1 VKGVWRRDPLLL
13 GGFAAALLAI
23 ATASPILLS
32 EDAGSIAGRV
42 TDETGAG
49 LPGVAVEARS
59 SASEAK
65 PVSTDREGGYEI
77 SGLRT
82 GVYDLSFRL
91 PSFAPQA
98 KKGVTVEAGRTH
110 VDVVLHLSVSADVV
124 VTGKKSFSN
133 LADVSDAGESLVG
146 IADAATQGTVGGAQI
161 DERPI
166 ARPGEVLETVPGLV
180 ISQHSGDGKANQ
192 YYLRGFNLDHG
203 TDFATTVA
211 GIPINLPS
219 HAHGQGY
226 TDLNFVIPE
235 LVSGVQYQ
243 KGPYSARDGDF
254 STAGSASIHY
264 VNELE
269 RGFAGV
275 VGGDEGYAR
284 VLYAQSPKLGE
295 GTLLYAFEFSHDNG
309 PWVNPD
315 DAHKYNGVLRYS
327 QKNGD
332 SDFSVTAMGY
342 QNRWNST
349 DQVPDR
355 AVSAGTISKFGAV
368 DPTDGGD
375 AYRYSLAADWQKTA
389 DSAQTRVTAYAVDSH
404 LRLFSNFTYDL
415 NDPVNGDQ
423 FEQLDQRVV
432 AGLKASQSW
441 YANWFGMEAESTV
454 GIQARND
461 NVAENGLFHTRARE
475 VLSTTRLDH
484 VTESSI
490 GLFFETS
497 LRWSSKFRT
506 VLGLRGDAYHFR
518 VSGDDPANSGTDHA
532 GLLSPKLSLI
542 LGPWANTEFYANVG
556 YGFHSND
563 ARGTTITRDPQTHEP
578 AEKVTPL
585 ARAKG
590 AEIGIRSVLVPHLQT
605 TLALWGLDLDSELVF
620 TGDAGTTEPSRPSR
634 RDGIEL
640 ANYYSPLPG
649 VTLDADLALSK
660 ARYRDF
666 DPVGNHVPGA
676 IETVLS
682 AGVSADAISPFFGSV
697 RVRYFGPR
705 PLIEDNSVRSESST
719 LWNVQMGYEIVPG
732 ARLVAEVLNVFN
744 ASASDIDYY
753 YASRLPGEPAAG
765 VDDIHTHPSLPRT
778 MRVGLR
784 YAF

>member
-1 VKGVWRRDPLLL
+1 
-13 GGFAAALLAI
+13 
-23 ATASPILLS
+23 
-32 EDAGSIAGRV
+32 
-42 TDETGAG
+42 
-49 LPGVAVEARS
+49 
-59 SASEAK
+59 
-65 PVSTDREGGYEI
+65 
-77 SGLRT
+77 
-82 GVYDLSFRL
+82 
-91 PSFAPQA
+91 
-98 KKGVTVEAGRTH
+98 
-110 VDVVLHLSVSADVV
+110 
-124 VTGKKSFSN
+124 
-133 LADVSDAGESLVG
+133 
-146 IADAATQGTVGGAQI
+146 
-161 DERPI
+161 
-166 ARPGEVLETVPGLV
+166 
-180 ISQHSGDGKANQ
+180 
-192 YYLRGFNLDHG
+192 LDHG

-211 GIPINLPS
+211 GIPINLPT

-254 STAGSASIHY
+254 STAGSANVNY

-269 RGFAGV
+269 HGFAGV
-275 VGGDEGYAR
+275 VGGEEGYAR

-295 GTLLYAFEFSHDNG
+295 GTLLYAVELSHENG

-315 DAHKYNGVLRYS
+315 NARRYNGVLRYS
-327 QKNGD
+327 ERIGD
-332 SDFSVTAMGY
+332 SDLSVTALGY
-342 QNRWNST
+342 QNKWNST

-355 AVSAGTISKFGAV
+355 AVSAGIIPRYGAI

-375 AYRYSLAADWQKTA
+375 AYRYSVAAEWQRKE
-389 DSAQTRVTAYAVDSH
+389 DGAQTHVTAYAVDSH

-423 FEQLDQRVV
+423 FEQVDQRVV
-432 AGLKASQSW
+432 TGLKASHSW
-441 YANWFGMEAESTV
+441 FASWFGVEAENTV
-454 GIQARND
+454 GIQVRND

-484 VTESSI
+484 ITESSG
-490 GLFFETS
+490 GLFFESS

-518 VSGDDPANSGTDHA
+518 VNGDDPANSGADHA

-563 ARGTTITRDPQTHEP
+563 ARGTTITQDPLTHEFV
-578 AEKVTPL
+578 EKVTPL

-590 AEIGIRSVLVPHLQT
+590 AEIGLRSVLVPHLQT

-634 RDGIEL
+634 RGGIEL
-640 ANYYSPLPG
+640 ANYYSPLAG

-666 DPVGNHVPGA
+666 DPVGTHIPGA

-682 AGVSADAISPFFGSV
+682 AGVSFSGASPFFGSA

-719 LWNVQMGYEIVPG
+719 LWNLQFGYEIVPG
-732 ARLVAEVLNVFN
+732 ARVVADMLNVFN
-744 ASASDIDYY
+744 APASDIDYY
-753 YASRLPGEPAAG
+753 YVSRLPGESSAG

-778 MRVGLR
+778 VRVGLR